1 MGFKLIFALALL
13 ATAAF
18 AEKARFDNYR
28 LYRIRVESVAQLEVL
43 QAVQE
48 LNEGYN
54 FWSEPA
60 QVDGD
65 VDLVVP
71 PHKFAEF
78 EELVERFGLKAKLN
92 VEDLQKLF
100 DAEQRRP
107 TKEAFGWNA
116 YYRLGEI
123 YAWMDGLLAQYPNVL
138 SPINVGNSFE
148 GRPIRGIKVSYKS
161 GNPGVFMEG
170 TIHAREWVS
179 GATVTWVLNELLTS
193 TNSQVRNIAENYD
206 WYFFPVTNPDGYEF
220 THTNNRMWRKTRQPH
235 GILCTGADP
244 NRNWAYNFMQGGASN
259 NPCSDTFA
267 GPEPFSEPE
276 TRLLADYF
284 SSVESTISTYLSFHS
299 FSQLLLLPYGHTT
312 APLDNYHEIMEIG
325 TKAIAKLAER
335 YGTQYQIGNIAE
347 AIYIATGGSIDW
359 IKGVYQTP
367 IVYTYELRDL
377 GQHGFVLP
385 PEQIIP
391 NSEETL
397 DSIIVILEEGEAR
410 GLHRR

>member
-60 QVDGD
+60 QVDSD

-100 DAEQRRP
+100 DEEQRRP

-244 NRNWAYNFMQGGASN
+244 NRNWAYNFMRKYTSDSRINLDIKVPNQRRGRCFEQPVLGYLRRTGTLLRAGNSTAGG
-259 NPCSDTFA
+259 
-267 GPEPFSEPE
+267 
-276 TRLLADYF
+276 
-284 SSVESTISTYLSFHS
+284 
-299 FSQLLLLPYGHTT
+299 LLLVRAEHDQHVPVI
-312 APLDNYHEIMEIG
+312 PLVFAAVAAAVRTYHCAAG
-325 TKAIAKLAER
+325 
-335 YGTQYQIGNIAE
+335 
-347 AIYIATGGSIDW
+347 
-359 IKGVYQTP
+359 
-367 IVYTYELRDL
+367 
-377 GQHGFVLP
+377 
-385 PEQIIP
+385 
-391 NSEETL
+391 
-397 DSIIVILEEGEAR
+397 
-410 GLHRR
+410 